1 MIELSRDITLGQY
14 VNNGSA
20 LTRMDPRAKLLCAVF
35 LIVLVSFVNTFTG
48 FAVCLFYCIVLQRE
62 SRISLGYALRGFKPF
77 LVLLA
82 FIYIMQILFYV
93 SPTPHPKVI
102 WQWGLLNISWEGIRS
117 STLIMIRVFFLYYL
131 ASMLMFTT
139 SLVDLTDGSE
149 VLLSPL
155 ERIGLPINNI
165 VMVFVVAFKF
175 VPIFIAEIERLIKA
189 QTARGVRFDKG
200 NFIKRAMKV
209 GPLLVPLFLSGFRR
223 AEALT
228 IAMEARCYGAG
239 RRGWRRSKRREM
251 HFNRAD
257 MLVVIGTVVFCV
269 ATVIVNFIAPF

>member
-20 LTRMDPRAKLLCAVF
+20 LTRMDPRAKLLCAVL
-35 LIVLVSFVNTFTG
+35 LIILVSFVNTFTG
-48 FAVCLFYCIVLQRE
+48 FAVCLLYCIILQRA
-62 SRISLGYALRGFKPF
+62 SSISLGYALRGFKPF
-77 LVLLA
+77 LVLLV
-82 FIYIMQILFYV
+82 FIYFMQILFYV

-117 STLIMIRVFFLYYL
+117 STLIMTRVFFLYYL

-251 HFNRAD
+251 HFTRPD
-257 MLVVIGTVVFCV
+257 MLVLISTIVFCI
-269 ATVIVNFIAPF
+269 ATFIVNFIAPF

>member
-14 VNNGSA
+14 INNGSA
-20 LTRMDPRAKLLCAVF
+20 LTRMDPRAKLLCAVL
-35 LIVLVSFVNTFTG
+35 LIILVSFVNTFTG
-48 FAVCLFYCIVLQRE
+48 FAVCLLYSIILQRA
-62 SRISLGYALRGFKPF
+62 SSISLGYALRGFKPF
-77 LVLLA
+77 LVLLG

-175 VPIFIAEIERLIKA
+175 VPIFIAEIERL
-189 QTARGVRFDKG
+189 DKG
-200 NFIKRAMKV
+200 NVIKRAMKV

-251 HFNRAD
+251 HFTRPD
-257 MLVVIGTVVFCV
+257 MLVLICTIVFCI
-269 ATVIVNFIAPF
+269 ATFIVNFIAPF